1 MPVSSTS
8 KFALIALAI
17 AVFLVCIQP
26 AQVSAKFL
34 GQKKFIA
41 QGTHIDEKTICNDV
55 DQRAQVILTRLD
67 DDNNEAAIL
76 CNTRKQTCP
85 EGIMMCSHGQFQC
98 VCRN

>member
-1 MPVSSTS
+1 
-8 KFALIALAI
+8 
-17 AVFLVCIQP
+17 
-26 AQVSAKFL
+26 
-34 GQKKFIA
+34 
-41 QGTHIDEKTICNDV
+41 
-55 DQRAQVILTRLD
+55 LD